1 LKNLSASFPLVI
13 EELVSIFSFG
23 HWRTCQ
29 HLFLWSLKN
38 LSVSF
43 PLVIEELVSIFS
55 FGHWRICQH
64 HLTSSSMTKGKDT
77 DKFFNDQRKRCWQVL
92 QWPKEKVLTISV
104 GSWRILMFFCRL
116 QK

>member
-1 LKNLSASFPLVI
+1 LVI

-38 LSVSF
+38 LSISF

-55 FGHWRICQH
+55 FGHWRIIDWTSTILFYNNQIVDTQKNNWVRAHPQH
-64 HLTSSSMTKGKDT
+64 YETW
-77 DKFFNDQRKRCWQVL
+77 NW
-92 QWPKEKVLTISV
+92 
-104 GSWRILMFFCRL
+104 
-116 QK
+116 